1 MSASTILHVDMDAF
15 FASVAEHDDPT
26 LKGKAV
32 VIGTGVRSVV
42 SSANYLARTFGIHAA
57 MPVSKAKRLA
67 PHAVFVTPNMARYS
81 EVSQNIMEIFH
92 QYTPLV
98 EPLSLDEA
106 FLDVTGSKRLLGSGR
121 EIAQA
126 IRAQVEAQEG
136 ITCSVGIASSKF
148 IAKLASGRCKP
159 NGILEIPKD
168 RILGFLHPLPVS
180 AIWGVGPKTQEEL
193 ERLGLFTVAD
203 IANTPRATLI
213 RALGE
218 AAGSSLHELAWARDY
233 REVVTD
239 DPDKSISSAVTFD
252 RDIDDPE
259 VLLQE
264 LLRMTEKVAS
274 RLREKNYF
282 AKTISIKIRYA
293 DFATVSR
300 SKTVPMAIDSTHDI
314 YEVVKTLFI
323 ALKLNGA
330 RLRLVSVN
338 VENFSDEAPIQLEL
352 GAREKGWRE
361 ADSAVDKA
369 QARFGSGSV
378 RPGRLIEPE
387 E

>member
-1 MSASTILHVDMDAF
+1 MDAF

-67 PHAVFVTPNMARYS
+67 PHAVFVAPNMARYS
-81 EVSQNIMEIFH
+81 EVSHKIMEIFH

-106 FLDVTGSKRLLGSGR
+106 FLDVTGSQRLLGSGR
-121 EIAQA
+121 TIAEA

-159 NGILEIPKD
+159 NGILEIPDD

-180 AIWGVGPKTQEEL
+180 AMWGVGPRTQEEL

-293 DFATVSR
+293 DFATISR